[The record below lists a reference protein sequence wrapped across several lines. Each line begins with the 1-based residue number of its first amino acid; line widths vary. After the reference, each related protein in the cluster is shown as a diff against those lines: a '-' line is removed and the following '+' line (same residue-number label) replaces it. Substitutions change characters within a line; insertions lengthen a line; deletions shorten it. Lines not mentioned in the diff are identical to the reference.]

1 MNKHITVLCADDS
14 AAISA
19 ALALLVDDERDMR
32 SVGTVAHTCE
42 ILPAIRK
49 HRPAIAVID
58 LTMDGEC
65 PLPAIRQVTQECPET
80 RAIVFSGYD
89 DEPTIRKAMDA
100 GAAGFVSKRA
110 GLATLIGVIRDVA
123 EGKPVVRSM

>member
-1 MNKHITVLCADDS
+1 MNTPITVLCVDDS

-19 ALALLVDDERDMR
+19 ALSLLVDDERDMKTVG
-32 SVGTVAHTCE
+32 SVEQTAD

-65 PLPAIRQVTQECPET
+65 PLAVVQRAAAEFPET
-80 RAIVFSGYD
+80 KAIIFSGYD

-100 GAAGFVSKRA
+100 GAAGFVSKRVGLEGMIAAIRSVA
-110 GLATLIGVIRDVA
+110 GGT
-123 EGKPVVRSM
+123 PVVRAL